1 MLFSIGACL
10 RALQLVTREI
20 IIARARALPIPA
32 SRPEL
37 LTYGSNYMS
46 QLTAPTAL
54 QWVFDPSAGVGCGL
68 NLLGLFSSSRWPAHV
83 VLGWSLSKG
92 LWKWLGAQPPAK
104 LSVPIDVKARRSR
117 HDMYRR
123 DIAEMCVPPPELRS
137 SRRTE
142 RCVV

>member
-20 IIARARALPIPA
+20 IIARAPPIPA
-32 SRPEL
+32 PRPEL
-37 LTYGSNYMS
+37 LTYGSDYRS
-46 QLTAPTAL
+46 QLTVPTAL

-92 LWKWLGAQPPAK
+92 LWKWLGAEPPAK

-117 HDMYRR
+117 HDKPPRSRR
-123 DIAEMCVPPPELRS
+123 DVHHHPS
-137 SRRTE
+137 SKITSN